1 MVVHDDARQRVV
13 LGDELSAQV
22 AESDGLL
29 AHDRLLPVWQT
40 FDDVITTLS
49 DSDAG
54 VKHLFDLGVAPRH
67 PSRSELIVLA
77 MRRCRVSGVLA
88 SSMTVT

>member
-1 MVVHDDARQRVV
+1 MATRRAAFSMTLASSVS
-13 LGDELSAQV
+13 ELSAQV

-49 DSDAG
+49 D
-54 VKHLFDLGVAPRH
+54 
-67 PSRSELIVLA
+67 
-77 MRRCRVSGVLA
+77 
-88 SSMTVT
+88 

>member
-1 MVVHDDARQRVV
+1 MVLHDDARQRVV

-49 DSDAG
+49 D
-54 VKHLFDLGVAPRH
+54 
-67 PSRSELIVLA
+67 
-77 MRRCRVSGVLA
+77 
-88 SSMTVT
+88 

>member
-1 MVVHDDARQRVV
+1 VHDDARQRVV

-40 FDDVITTLS
+40 FDDVIITLS
-49 DSDAG
+49 DLDVR
-54 VKHLFDLGVAPRH
+54 VKHLFDLGVALKPRQK
-67 PSRSELIVLA
+67 RSGLPAV
-77 MRRCRVSGVLA
+77 RPRPRVSPTPGLNPSAV
-88 SSMTVT
+88 S

>member
-40 FDDVITTLS
+40 FDDVIITLS
-49 DSDAG
+49 DLDVR
-54 VKHLFDLGVAPRH
+54 VKHLFDSRGPETETKAFRP
-67 PSRSELIVLA
+67 PSRPAPPAGQPHPGLNPSA
-77 MRRCRVSGVLA
+77 VS
-88 SSMTVT
+88 